1 MSGRAR
7 TRRLIW
13 PARATFIRPVA
24 SKPPLADLAP
34 DALQAYAR
42 WGLLDRTDG
51 LVQLACL
58 PDTEA
63 AIFEVSGTADGAPAA
78 WAHLPSL
85 HAPAVVI
92 AGNHSFPPLPMF
104 HQQAAHGRRLPL
116 AVLPGGPFPLPAD
129 PRTPAH

>member
-13 PARATFIRPVA
+13 PDRATFIRTVA

-63 AIFEVSGTADGAPAA
+63 AIFEVSGTTDGAPAA

-85 HAPAVVI
+85 PAPAVVI
-92 AGNHSFPPLPMF
+92 AGNHSFLPLAMF
-104 HQQAAHGRRLPL
+104 EQQAAHG
-116 AVLPGGPFPLPAD
+116 GGPPLD
-129 PRTPAH
+129 RTRLG